1 MTAYTCFTLDVFII
15 GEDFKVYD
23 LNKDEHTISNRHFSI
38 KMALVEACKLGDL
51 ESINELLDRGADI
64 HANNDNALQWS
75 AGCGYVEVVR
85 LLLDRGANI
94 HASNDQALRCSAE
107 NGHLEVVRLLLDRG
121 ANIHADNDEALRWS
135 AYNGDNGHLEVLR
148 LLLDCGANIHANDDE
163 ALRIS
168 AGCGYVEVVRLLLDR
183 GANIHASND
192 EVLRWSASS
201 GDVEVVRLLL
211 DRGALLPERY
221 MISTSCMNLIRIYI
235 HDDSLFVKQCRVFG
249 VLRRHAHSL
258 EELCRKAILV
268 YTRCLP
274 DKIEEIDFELCMKT
288 LKSMT

>member
-1 MTAYTCFTLDVFII
+1 MVR
-15 GEDFKVYD
+15 V
-23 LNKDEHTISNRHFSI
+23 
-38 KMALVEACKLGDL
+38 
-51 ESINELLDRGADI
+51 LLDRGVNI
-64 HANNDNALQWS
+64 HTLDDEALRMS
-75 AGCGYVEVVR
+75 AYHGHLEVVR
-85 LLLDRGANI
+85 LLLDHGANI
-94 HASNDQALRCSAE
+94 HPDNDEALRWSAE
-107 NGHLEVVRLLLDRG
+107 FGHLEVVRLLLDRG
-121 ANIHADNDEALRWS
+121 ANIHAVDVYALRES
-135 AYNGDNGHLEVLR
+135 AVNG
-148 LLLDCGANIHANDDE
+148 
-163 ALRIS
+163 S
-168 AGCGYVEVVRLLLDR
+168 VEVVRLLLDR